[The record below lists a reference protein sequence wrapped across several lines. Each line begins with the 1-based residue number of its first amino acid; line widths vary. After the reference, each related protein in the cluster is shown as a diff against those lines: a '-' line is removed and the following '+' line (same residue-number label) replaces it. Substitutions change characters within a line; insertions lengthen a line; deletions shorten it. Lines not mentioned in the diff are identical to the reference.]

1 MKGPAI
7 INDQCLGE
15 EGQDIGPQG
24 FAGRRIVGLDEVRLE
39 YRGKLL
45 LLFDPLGHMGQQEL
59 RLFG

>member
-1 MKGPAI
+1 
-7 INDQCLGE
+7 LGE
-15 EGQDIGPQG
+15 EGQDTGPQG